1 MTKIPSLNRAEAE
14 FFRQMEEIATSVM
27 ASLDEFADLVR
38 ETRLPQERQDTCE
51 TDYSN
56 ASWSWETVLKPHLRA
71 PDQPKQKIKVTYG
84 PPGEYVPIAQAFK
97 TIGMMEMLADYA
109 ANRFV
114 WRRPIT
120 FDVQACGQ
128 PDLHWD
134 LSLQKII
141 VCYEI
146 VQDFANLYRGYG
158 LTYALAPQPAKDGKV
173 NKK

>member
-1 MTKIPSLNRAEAE
+1 M
-14 FFRQMEEIATSVM
+14 
-27 ASLDEFADLVR
+27 
-38 ETRLPQERQDTCE
+38 
-51 TDYSN
+51 
-56 ASWSWETVLKPHLRA
+56 
-71 PDQPKQKIKVTYG
+71 TYG
-84 PPGEYVPIAQAFK
+84 PPGEYTSIAQALR

-134 LSLQKII
+134 LSVQKII

-146 VQDFANLYRGYG
+146 AQDFANLYRGYG
-158 LTYALAPQPAKDGKV
+158 LTYAMAPNPALKGK
-173 NKK
+173 KK